1 MPVLQRNPMDK
12 RSFTYASKCWMKNKI
27 RKGAM
32 LYYKCEA
39 KLKNGHDCTR
49 IANQDEK
56 YWFLD
61 KHYCTQHAQLALR
74 KQSM

>member
-1 MPVLQRNPMDK
+1 MD
-12 RSFTYASKCWMKNKI
+12 RRAFTSASKAWMKNKI

-49 IANQDEK
+49 VATQDEK
-56 YWFLD
+56 YWFFD
-61 KHYCTQHAQLALR
+61 KHYCTQHAQLEAR
-74 KQSM
+74 KQQI